1 MAVAARRLAGRRA
14 AGAPTEGRAV
24 TQPAAPVPLK
34 ALQRQLKLLVDDLR
48 DQSEALPELNAWL
61 HGQYDAAYT
70 ARRTGGTYEPWRDE
84 QVELAAVAW
93 LLGTVFVRFCEDNH
107 LVNGVWIGGPGGGV
121 DAAVQAKTA
130 YFQENFRHND
140 RHWLRHAFEH
150 LRKLRA
156 TAALFD
162 EHNPVWRFDISADA
176 AAALLDFWQRGA
188 GLATFRSLDTRFLGD
203 LYQDLSQDARKRYA
217 LLQTPEFVEEFILN
231 LTLDESLREYGL
243 ADTSLIDPTC
253 GSGHF
258 LLGAFRRLHARW
270 LRDAPN
276 MDPRERVQ
284 KALDQVT
291 GVDIN
296 PFAVAIA
303 RFRLLVKAMQACGE
317 TSLETAPGFRIR
329 LATGDSLLKW
339 GREESS
345 HQGDMLAAI
354 ATGNAFAY
362 FTEDADLLANYLRP
376 GQYTVVVGNP
386 PYITVK
392 DKALNQRY
400 RATYDACYREYALSV
415 PFAQRFFSLARSQR
429 ASGRA
434 GFVGQITAN
443 SFMKR
448 DFGRKLIEEFFTHK
462 VELDAVIDASGV
474 RIADHGTPT
483 VILIGRNRLPLQGLA
498 VRTAMARRSD
508 PPGFSGATGP
518 TWRAIVAQLDH
529 VGSDSEWISVRDV
542 PRSQLAVHP
551 WSLRGGG
558 ATELFK
564 AIAAGQRIDLGSK
577 ANEIGLAVITG
588 EDAAFV
594 VNRTNAIVSRR
605 IPIRAGAEGTDLRD
619 WTLSKPTWLLSPYD
633 EAWKLAPARE
643 ILPLLRFL
651 WPVREL
657 LYTRKRF
664 GVSLRNHGAHWY
676 EWREIYRSKLHDRWI
691 VSWPLVATHNH
702 FYLQLSPIAF
712 KHSAPVATFDAS
724 VGEGECVGLLGLL
737 NSSTACFWMKQV
749 CHDKGSGGIGG
760 GVASE
765 DWERFYEFNPT
776 RMCAF
781 PISNSIPT
789 IRSKRMNQLADNL
802 GKTRPDVVFGSAAL
816 NRERLN
822 QARADHDKIL
832 GKMIAIQ
839 EELDWEVYRLYG
851 LVDEDLTAPEE
862 CLPVLRLGERAFEII
877 LARKMARGEV
887 ETQWFARHGSTPITE
902 IPERWPAPYKAMVER
917 RIRVIEERSDI
928 ALIERP
934 ECKRRWAA
942 KPWEVQEK
950 DALRD
955 WLLDRLEGEHLWRE
969 AGRARVLSVA
979 QLADRIGADA
989 EFRSVLALYCGRE
1002 DYDLA
1007 AELTKLTASEAVPFF
1022 AAYRYKPS
1030 GLAKRRQWEETWDL
1044 QRREDAGEEVGRIP
1058 VPPKYKSE
1066 DFARKSYWDN
1076 RGKLDVPKERFVLY
1090 PKAGR
1095 DTDKTPV
1102 LGWAGWDHLDQ
1113 AQALATLYYDRKS
1126 SEGWDAG
1133 RLLPLLAGLV
1143 ELEPWLRQW
1152 HAEPAPAYPSGPAA
1166 FYTQVVID
1174 TELAALGRGR
1184 ADLTAEKLS

>member
-1 MAVAARRLAGRRA
+1 
-14 AGAPTEGRAV
+14 V

-48 DQSEALPELNAWL
+48 DQSDALPELNAWL

-93 LLGTVFVRFCEDNH
+93 LLGTVFVRFCEDNQ
-107 LVNGVWIGGPGGGV
+107 LVNRRWIGGPDGV

-140 RHWLRHAFEH
+140 RHWLRHAFEY
-150 LRKLRA
+150 LRKLRP

-176 AAALLDFWQRGA
+176 AAALLDFWQRGT
-188 GLATFRSLDTRFLGD
+188 GLATFHSLDTRFLGD
-203 LYQDLSQDARKRYA
+203 LYQHLSKDAQKRYA

-303 RFRLLVKAMQACGE
+303 RFRLLVEAMQACGE
-317 TSLETAPGFRIR
+317 TSLEAAPGFRIR

-339 GREESS
+339 GRDESS

-362 FTEDADLLANYLRP
+362 FTEDADLLADYLRP
-376 GQYTVVVGNP
+376 SQYTVAVGNP

-392 DKALNQRY
+392 DKVLNDRY
-400 RATYDACYREYALSV
+400 RKIYKDVCSGKYALSV
-415 PFAQRFFSLARSQR
+415 PFVERFFQLVRR
-429 ASGRA
+429 ADESGRA

-448 DFGRKLIEEFFTHK
+448 EFGKKLIEEYLAK
-462 VELDAVIDASGV
+462 QIELSHVIDTSCAYIPG
-474 RIADHGTPT
+474 HGIPT
-483 VILIGRNRLPLQGLA
+483 VILIGRRRWPKRPSVRTVLGILGEPGAPIDPAKGLVWTAIADNIDRPGLA
-498 VRTAMARRSD
+498 NPYVTISD
-508 PPGFSGATGP
+508 IS
-518 TWRAIVAQLDH
+518 R
-529 VGSDSEWISVRDV
+529 DSISE
-542 PRSQLAVHP
+542 HP
-551 WSLRGGG
+551 WNLSGGG
-558 ATELFK
+558 AVDLHKMIEL
-564 AIAAGQRIDLGSK
+564 AGPK
-577 ANEIGLAVITG
+577 
-588 EDAAFV
+588 
-594 VNRTNAIVSRR
+594 
-605 IPIRAGAEGTDLRD
+605 
-619 WTLSKPTWLLSPYD
+619 TLSKVVDQIGVVAVTAEDEAFVLPPGSVRRYGLPARPLAIGDDIRDLMVDTANFVVWPYD
-633 EAWKLAPARE
+633 DAFR
-643 ILPLLRFL
+643 PLDLTSNQEMFRFL
-651 WPVREL
+651 WPNRRCLERRMWFRRPIEQIAG
-657 LYTRKRF
+657 TQ
-664 GVSLRNHGAHWY
+664 WY
-676 EWREIYRSKLHDRWI
+676 EFGFLGRDKLQSSRSI
-691 VSWPLVATHNH
+691 AFAYVATHNH
-702 FYLQLSPIAF
+702 FVF
-712 KHSAPVATFDAS
+712 DRGGMVFNRTAPVIKLPSRAS
-724 VGEGECVGLLGLL
+724 EGDHLALLGLL
-737 NSSTACFWMKQV
+737 NSSTACFWIKQV
-749 CHDKGSGGIGG
+749 SQSRGSTVDKRGARQST
-760 GVASE
+760 VPWE
-765 DWERFYEFNPT
+765 DFYEHTSTKLLRFPLPAAMPHARGRRLDLLARDAASFRPAAVCEVVVPT
-776 RMCAF
+776 RQSLQMAHAEC
-781 PISNSIPT
+781 
-789 IRSKRMNQLADNL
+789 D
-802 GKTRPDVVFGSAAL
+802 
-816 NRERLN
+816 RL
-822 QARADHDKIL
+822 R
-832 GKMIAIQ
+832 GEMIAMQ
-839 EELDWEVYRLYG
+839 EELDWEVYQLYRL
-851 LVDEDLTAPEE
+851 LDEDLTAPEE
-862 CLPVLRLGERAFEII
+862 SLPEVRLGERAFEIV
-877 LARKMARGEV
+877 LARKVARGEA

-902 IPERWPAPYKAMVER
+902 LPEHWPVAYKAVVEQ

-942 KPWEVQEK
+942 KPWEAQEK
-950 DALRD
+950 EALRD

-989 EFRSVLALYCGRE
+989 EFRSVLTLYCGRE

-1022 AAYRYKPS
+1022 AAFRYKPS

-1044 QRREDAGEEVGRIP
+1044 QRREDADEKVGRIP

-1113 AQALATLYYDRKS
+1113 AQALATLYYDRKN
-1126 SEGWDAG
+1126 SEGWAAD
-1133 RLLPLLAGLV
+1133 RLLPLLAGLA

-1184 ADLTAEKLS
+1184 ADLASGNMEKLP